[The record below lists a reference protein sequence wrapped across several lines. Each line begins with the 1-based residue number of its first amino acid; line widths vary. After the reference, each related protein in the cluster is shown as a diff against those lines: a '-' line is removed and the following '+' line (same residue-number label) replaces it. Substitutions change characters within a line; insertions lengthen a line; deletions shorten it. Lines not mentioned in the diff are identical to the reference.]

1 MIKRRINIQLFGK
14 PGGVPPVEEQQKRL
28 DESDYEKKLR
38 EKDEQIK
45 NLKDELLK
53 TKEINQK
60 LWLKLED
67 DSDSEKAKPA
77 KGNGEDILTFAELVK
92 TMGE

>member
-14 PGGVPPVEEQQKRL
+14 PVGVPPVDEQKKRL
-28 DESDYEKKLR
+28 DESDFEKKLR
-38 EKDEQIK
+38 EKDELI
-45 NLKDELLK
+45 NDLKDELAK

-67 DSDSEKAKPA
+67 DNSEKANPD
-77 KGNGEDILTFAELVK
+77 KGKGEDVMSFAELVK